1 MNGLPPC
8 TLLLEFFRQ
17 ELVLFN
23 KASKKKK
30 NDSLVKLQNKVG
42 EFQNHFLIPEGD
54 LGDKEVIEGEGKM
67 RIRL

>member
-1 MNGLPPC
+1 MDYHLAPC
-8 TLLLEFFRQ
+8 CWSFLDRNLCSLTKRQ
-17 ELVLFN
+17 
-23 KASKKKK
+23 KKKK

>member
-1 MNGLPPC
+1 MDYHLAHCYWSFLDRNLC
-8 TLLLEFFRQ
+8 SLTKRQ
-17 ELVLFN
+17 
-23 KASKKKK
+23 KK

>member
-1 MNGLPPC
+1 VNGLPPC

-23 KASKKKK
+23 KASKKK

>member
-1 MNGLPPC
+1 
-8 TLLLEFFRQ
+8 LEFFRQ

-23 KASKKKK
+23 KASKKK

>member
-1 MNGLPPC
+1 MDYHLAPC
-8 TLLLEFFRQ
+8 CWSFLDRNLCSLTKRQ
-17 ELVLFN
+17 N
-23 KASKKKK
+23 KK

>member
-1 MNGLPPC
+1 MDYHLAPC
-8 TLLLEFFRQ
+8 CWSFLDRNLCSLTKRQ
-17 ELVLFN
+17 
-23 KASKKKK
+23 KKK